1 MPVDLILW
9 DWNGTLLDDVALCVD
24 ALNHLLAEY
33 GYPQRY
39 TLDSYREIFG
49 FPVEEYYV
57 RAGFDFS
64 RHPFPVLAKSFM
76 EDYLPRSASCP
87 LARGARQALADFDRA
102 GLRQVILSASRVED
116 LERQVTERGI
126 RGCFDRLLGLGDIY
140 AKSKV
145 EVGRRFFRE
154 SGFDP
159 GRAVMIGDSVHDF
172 EVARAMGVRCVLQCA
187 GHQTEAAL
195 RATGAP
201 VVPGLPEAADF
212 ILGEAHHE

>member
-1 MPVDLILW
+1 M
-9 DWNGTLLDDVALCVD
+9 
-24 ALNHLLAEY
+24 
-33 GYPQRY
+33 
-39 TLDSYREIFG
+39 
-49 FPVEEYYV
+49 EEYLPAAESCGLCPGAHGALEWA
-57 RAGFDFS
+57 RDAGI
-64 RHPFPVLAKSFM
+64 
-76 EDYLPRSASCP
+76 
-87 LARGARQALADFDRA
+87 
-102 GLRQVILSASRVED
+102 RQVILSASRVED

-172 EVARAMGVRCVLQCA
+172 EVARAMGVRCVLQRA

-212 ILGEAHHE
+212 ILREAHHE